1 MASLTLPYPNLT
13 NGQNA
18 DALQVNANYAAVVT
32 FLLTLI
38 PHTDGTNAFTGLP
51 VLPASAPG
59 TTNAVRKDV
68 MDAAL
73 ALRVKNVRGAEIFM
87 AAGSATGVVLDGA
100 GNSTVIMGMTLPN
113 APYCVMVSPTSATA
127 ALVKATTTRST
138 TQFQILG
145 TPSATVSFDWIA
157 LSL

>member
-13 NGQNA
+13 NGQAA
-18 DALQVNANYAAVVT
+18 DAVQVNADYAAIVN
-32 FLLTLI
+32 FLLTLV

-51 VLPASAPG
+51 VLPATAPG
-59 TTNAVRKDV
+59 TTNPVRKDV

-73 ALRVKNVRGAEIFM
+73 ALRVKNVRGAEVFM
-87 AAGSATGVVLDGA
+87 AAGTATGIVLDGA
-100 GNSTVIMGMTLPN
+100 GNATVSMGMTLN
-113 APYCVMVSPTSATA
+113 AAPFCVMVSPTSATA

-138 TQFQILG
+138 TQFQVLG